1 MNLASYFLPIK
12 NLKNR
17 KYTPSVFSVFF
28 LFLLIFN
35 ACVKENAVP
44 AYVSIPSFSFTTVAG
59 QGTAAQKISD
69 VWVFVDGQSLGAYQI
84 PTRFPV
90 LGEGKHEFLLF
101 PGIRN
106 NGVRSNPVVWATAK
120 TYTTTL
126 TLKAGDEQTIRP
138 TSSYTDITKIWINED
153 FERTNTFSVNRDNNA
168 AVNFVVVPNGFE
180 GNGASITLN
189 KANPIIEKASVLKG
203 QLPDAAQSSMIEL
216 HYKTEVPL
224 AVGIIGSSTTSLN
237 GETYYKIVLTPNK
250 DWNKTY
256 IDVTLEAKNL
266 RAKDFQVVFRGV
278 LQDSL
283 SQGVILIDNVKLVH
297 K

>member
-1 MNLASYFLPIK
+1 MNLIFNLFSIK
-12 NLKNR
+12 NVKNR
-17 KYTPSVFSVFF
+17 KHTPSVFF
-28 LFLLIFN
+28 LFFLIFN
-35 ACVKENAVP
+35 GCVKENEIP
-44 AYVSIPSFSFTTVAG
+44 AYISIPSFSFTTVLG

-84 PTRFPV
+84 PARFPV
-90 LGEGKHEFLLF
+90 AGAGKHEFLLF

-106 NGVRSNPVVWATAK
+106 NGIRSNPVVWGTAK
-120 TYTTTL
+120 TYATTL

-138 TSSYTDITKIWINED
+138 TSSYADVAKIWINED
-153 FERTNTFSVNRDNNA
+153 FERANTFTINRDNNA
-168 AVNFVVVPNGFE
+168 AVNFVIVPNGFE

-189 KANPIIEKASVLKG
+189 KTNPIMEKASTVKA
-203 QLPDAAQSSMIEL
+203 QLPDIAQVSIIEL

-224 AVGIIGSSTTSLN
+224 AVGIIGSSTTLPN
-237 GETYYKIVLTPNK
+237 GEVFYKIILSPNK

-256 IDVTLEAKNL
+256 INVTAEAKNL
-266 RAKDFQVVFRGV
+266 KAKDYQIVFRAA

-283 SQGVILIDNVKLVH
+283 SQGIVLIDNVKLVQ